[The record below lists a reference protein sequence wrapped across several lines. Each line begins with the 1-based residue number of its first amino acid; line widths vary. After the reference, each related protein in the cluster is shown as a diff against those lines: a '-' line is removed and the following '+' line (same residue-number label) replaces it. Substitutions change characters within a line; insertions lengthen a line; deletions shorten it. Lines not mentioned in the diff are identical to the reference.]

1 MPLTTIDIRTTY
13 TEAQEVAIIEAVQ
26 SALIEGFKIPVEDRH
41 VTLRVHA
48 PHRMIV
54 PPHCT
59 QPERYTIVCIDAFA
73 GRSAQAKRN
82 LYQAIVSNLAALGIP
97 PDHVIIRLLEP
108 TMDNWGIKAGQMAS
122 DVGVNFKLDV

>member
-1 MPLTTIDIRTTY
+1 MPLTTIDIRATY

-26 SALIEGFKIPVEDRH
+26 SALVEGFKIPVEDRH

-59 QPERYTIVCIDAFA
+59 QPLLYTIVSIDAFA
-73 GRSAQAKRN
+73 GRSA
-82 LYQAIVSNLAALGIP
+82 P
-97 PDHVIIRLLEP
+97 PDHVTIRLLEP
-108 TMDNWGIKAGQMAS
+108 SMDNWGIKGGQMAS

>member
-41 VTLRVHA
+41 VTLRAHA

-59 QPERYTIVCIDAFA
+59 QPECYTVVGIDAFA

-82 LYQAIVSNLAALGIP
+82 LYQAIVKNLAALGIP
-97 PDHVIIRLLEP
+97 PDHIIIRLIEP
-108 TMDNWGIKAGQMAS
+108 SMDNWGIKGGQMAS